1 MSNLEINTLTQEQKI
16 ESNEIWAPVNIP
28 GFTEYMVSTYGN
40 VMKKNGSGL
49 LKQFQSRNGY
59 MMVGLRNK
67 DREFHAL
74 VHRLVAL
81 AFIPLP
87 EKFIRKKLT
96 AANLVVNH
104 KDGKKT
110 NNRVDNLEWVMV
122 KGNMDHAKEHGLLGY
137 MGENSHLAKMTNSTA
152 EKCCKMLAKGK
163 SFNEIAEKLGISKKT
178 VAHIKYGET
187 WTHISK
193 KYTFP
198 KNDQPK
204 PNSIDPE
211 VIHAICKMLDEGG
224 HSDPE
229 IAGQFGVTREYVRD
243 IRLGKRQKKISQY
256 YNFLKNSFIG

>member
-1 MSNLEINTLTQEQKI
+1 MEEKFFNENGELI
-16 ESNEIWAPVNIP
+16 EIWKDIP
-28 GFTEYMVSTYGN
+28 LPELKGYKISTYGQI
-40 VMKKNGSGL
+40 MKKDGSGL
-49 LKQFQSRNGY
+49 KSQHLSENGY
-59 MMVGLRNK
+59 YRVCLHYKGKVLN
-67 DREFHAL
+67 FS

-81 AFIPLP
+81 TFIPLP

-110 NNRVDNLEWVMV
+110 NNRVDNLEWVTV

-224 HSDPE
+224 HSDSE

>member
-1 MSNLEINTLTQEQKI
+1 MEEKFFNENGELI
-16 ESNEIWAPVNIP
+16 EIWKDIP
-28 GFTEYMVSTYGN
+28 LPELKGYKISTYGQI
-40 VMKKNGSGL
+40 MKKDGSGL
-49 LKQFQSRNGY
+49 KSQNLSENGY
-59 MMVGLRNK
+59 YRVCLHYKGKVLN
-67 DREFHAL
+67 FS

-81 AFIPLP
+81 TFIPLP

-110 NNRVDNLEWVMV
+110 NNRVDNLEWVTV

-163 SFNEIAEKLGISKKT
+163 SFNEIAEKLGISRKT
-178 VAHIKYGET
+178 VIHIKYGET

>member
-1 MSNLEINTLTQEQKI
+1 MEEKFFNENGELI
-16 ESNEIWAPVNIP
+16 EIWKDIP
-28 GFTEYMVSTYGN
+28 LPELKGYKISTYGQI
-40 VMKKNGSGL
+40 MKKDGSGL
-49 LKQFQSRNGY
+49 IAQHLSENGY
-59 MMVGLRNK
+59 YRVCLHYKGKVLN
-67 DREFHAL
+67 FS

-81 AFIPLP
+81 TFIPLP

-110 NNRVDNLEWVMV
+110 NNRVDNLEWVTV
-122 KGNMDHAKEHGLLGY
+122 KGNMEHAKEHGLLGY

-163 SFNEIAEKLGISKKT
+163 SFNEIAEKLGISRKT
-178 VAHIKYGET
+178 VIHIKYGEC

-204 PNSIDPE
+204 PNSINPE

-229 IAGQFGVTREYVRD
+229 IARQFGVTREYVRD